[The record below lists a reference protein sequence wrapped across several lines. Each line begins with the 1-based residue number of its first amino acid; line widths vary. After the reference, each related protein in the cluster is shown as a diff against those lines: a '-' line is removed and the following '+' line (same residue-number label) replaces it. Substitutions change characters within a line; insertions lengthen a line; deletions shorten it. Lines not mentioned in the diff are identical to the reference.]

1 MRVFFGVERHIV
13 GVQGTMC
20 NRIASSEPQW
30 VVAKSEV
37 NNEVILSFIGY
48 GAVSLQFGELT
59 TDSRGSTSR
68 DQPGRQVGRDE
79 CCQGIVLHDRAGQE
93 HQGIVLHDRAD
104 QAFMRRTC
112 YWGST
117 TRDQP
122 ACQVGPDRCCQATV
136 LHDCAG
142 QALMKTGEARSLA
155 SNSFHEGFMKTGE
168 VINPRCSENRG
179 SADQHF

>member
-1 MRVFFGVERHIV
+1 MRVFFGVERQIV

-37 NNEVILSFIGY
+37 NNEVIFSFIGY
-48 GAVSLQFGELT
+48 GEVSLQFGELT

-79 CCQGIVLHDRAGQE
+79 CCQGIVLHDRAGQ
-93 HQGIVLHDRAD
+93 
-104 QAFMRRTC
+104 
-112 YWGST
+112 
-117 TRDQP
+117 
-122 ACQVGPDRCCQATV
+122 
-136 LHDCAG
+136 
-142 QALMKTGEARSLA
+142 ALMKTGEARSPA
-155 SNSFHEGFMKTGE
+155 SNTASWWSTLRDYPAFNEGFMKTGE

-179 SADQHF
+179 SAAQHF

>member
-1 MRVFFGVERHIV
+1 MRVFLGVERQIV

-37 NNEVILSFIGY
+37 NNEVIFSFIGY
-48 GAVSLQFGELT
+48 GEVSLQFGELT

-79 CCQGIVLHDRAGQE
+79 CCQGIVLHDRA
-93 HQGIVLHDRAD
+93 D
-104 QAFMRRTC
+104 QAF
-112 YWGST
+112 
-117 TRDQP
+117 
-122 ACQVGPDRCCQATV
+122 
-136 LHDCAG
+136 
-142 QALMKTGEARSLA
+142 MKTGEARSLA
-155 SNSFHEGFMKTGE
+155 SNAFHEGFMKTGE